1 VKSVL
6 LANRKIELGVGEK
19 EVMMDREFNHAAS
32 KFNLSMMAVAV
43 LLNKVGNAYGKYEKA
58 RKGFLNK
65 IWSSF
70 VDSNPLK
77 DIEVQSEIYQKLYD
91 FDQNLRSLELAYL
104 DNLKKVKQFV
114 LILRYFIC
122 VRNTIR
128 SKRSVLKRRASI
140 Y

>member
-43 LLNKVGNAYGKYEKA
+43 LLNKVGNAYGKYEKT

-77 DIEVQSEIYQKLYD
+77 DIEVQSEIYEKLYD

-104 DNLKKVKQFV
+104 DNLKKVKQFE
-114 LILRYFIC
+114 LIFRYFIC

>member
-70 VDSNPLK
+70 VYSNPLK
-77 DIEVQSEIYQKLYD
+77 DIEVQSEIYEKLYD

-104 DNLKKVKQFV
+104 DNLKKVKQFE

-128 SKRSVLKRRASI
+128 SKRSVLKRKANI